1 MIPIPLWI
9 MAFTTTKPITASEK
23 SRHIIRLLE
32 EHGQDDYIGEDISQ
46 LEHCLQA
53 ADQAKRAHSRDDV
66 RHILQTRFLLCS
78 AMNIGPISHL
88 ITSLHIDEKILRLN
102 SRLGHNRRTAS

>member
-1 MIPIPLWI
+1 MTL
-9 MAFTTTKPITASEK
+9 TTFKFCTAGEK

-53 ADQAKRAHSRDDV
+53 ADQAKRAGSRDEV
-66 RHILQTRFLLCS
+66 RPIL
-78 AMNIGPISHL
+78 
-88 ITSLHIDEKILRLN
+88 TSPFSSNVTL
-102 SRLGHNRRTAS
+102 

>member
-1 MIPIPLWI
+1 
-9 MAFTTTKPITASEK
+9 MAFVTPEPRTAGEK

-53 ADQAKRAHSRDDV
+53 ADQAKRAGSRDEV
-66 RHILQTRFLLCS
+66 RPTYTKPFPSDL
-78 AMNIGPISHL
+78 A
-88 ITSLHIDEKILRLN
+88 LRW
-102 SRLGHNRRTAS
+102 TWAP